1 MSIDID
7 IIYTNDIFRL
17 QSSDTTFGA
26 LFIFLDFKIYNV
38 FLPMNV
44 STLKYNVF
52 PTFWYI
58 WFGQNVTRSIYSTF
72 LKFPS
77 RLSLGE
83 LFI

>member
-1 MSIDID
+1 MTFSGCRAAK
-7 IIYTNDIFRL
+7 RL
-17 QSSDTTFGA
+17 LERCFNLLA
-26 LFIFLDFKIYNV
+26 CKIYNI

-44 STLKYNVF
+44 CTLKYNVF
-52 PTFWYI
+52 PTFYYI

-83 LFI
+83 LFM